1 MKGKTLIGLGILL
14 LVTNSMTAA
23 FFSTRSKA
31 SAAAVP
37 GTALARRP
45 PASEN
50 LPAILQ
56 QLNNNVETWS
66 SVGQADR
73 VAAVDA
79 VIKLFQTRENVAIL
93 NTPEFYSQRID
104 EYLGA
109 NPTMRSLTLPTL
121 IKIASVMEYDFYNGQ
136 NKDDLAQQVLGPQ
149 LFEQNRQ
156 RLGLTPQQ

>member
-14 LVTNSMTAA
+14 LVTNAMTAA
-23 FFSTRSKA
+23 YFSSR
-31 SAAAVP
+31 SAAIPQSESGGASGV
-37 GTALARRP
+37 RP

-56 QLNNNVETWS
+56 QLNNNLETWD

-79 VIKLFQTRENVAIL
+79 IVKLFQARENVAIL
-93 NTPEFYSQRID
+93 NSPEFYSQRID
-104 EYLGA
+104 EYLAG

-121 IKIASVMEYDFYNGQ
+121 VKIASVMEYDFYNGQ
-136 NKDDLAQQVLGPQ
+136 NKDDLAKQVLGDQ
-149 LFEQNRQ
+149 LYEQNRR
-156 RLGLTPQQ
+156 RLGLT